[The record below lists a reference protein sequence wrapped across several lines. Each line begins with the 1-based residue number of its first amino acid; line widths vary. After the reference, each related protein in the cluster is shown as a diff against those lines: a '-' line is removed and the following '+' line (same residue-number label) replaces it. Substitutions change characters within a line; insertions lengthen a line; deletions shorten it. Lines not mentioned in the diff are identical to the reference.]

1 MNTLTVLEILANA
14 DSIQS
19 AVAQLTANGI
29 TPTFKGSQLSDGWY
43 ETKLLNFWLYKGQIY
58 VNTFEHPFS
67 GLASA
72 ALRFYAQQQLQHLP
86 QQVPASGSA
95 VAAEQPVIP
104 EPSTESVDNNA
115 PTFIAWREPADRFDY
130 VKSYVNLPQLR
141 NILRTERRLRN
152 SQAKGLSS

>member
-1 MNTLTVLEILANA
+1 MNKTLTVLEILANA

-29 TPTFKGSQLSDGWY
+29 TPTFKGSELSDGWY
-43 ETKLLNFWLYKGQIY
+43 ETKFLNFWLYKGQIY

-72 ALRFYAQQQLQHLP
+72 ALRFYAQQQLQHSP

-95 VAAEQPVIP
+95 VAAEQPVIQQ
-104 EPSTESVDNNA
+104 PSTETVDNKQFEA
-115 PTFIAWREPADRFDY
+115 IARALLQPLVTRAVIKLDRRIRMGQKLWAAAYFP
-130 VKSYVNLPQLR
+130 V
-141 NILRTERRLRN
+141 T
-152 SQAKGLSS
+152 